1 MTAMDQRE
9 PQIFIDADRIDLRL
23 KQQFDLSIQDV
34 TAIAQAIYRGFAE
47 VSSLH
52 PKGFNGTNAWAQGT
66 STLRAMLI
74 PKGWRPDDP
83 QGQPR
88 ITSKAR
94 KTSITV
100 SSGNADTG
108 VPERSPQTRNDKG
121 SQTASSVQFNAR
133 QGQLFPVVTT
143 SETDVARIPASE
155 GNALWVLLY
164 YIDLDAGQTR
174 VELSRPTAMSDADK
188 INSWS
193 VRYILPPMLLG
204 PVMEELPRDE
214 GPDIDFDVAPKIL

>member
-1 MTAMDQRE
+1 MIAMDQRE
-9 PQIFIDADRIDLRL
+9 PQIFIDANRIDLRL
-23 KQQFDLSIQDV
+23 KQQFDLSIQDL

-74 PKGWRPDDP
+74 PKGWRPEDP

-88 ITSKAR
+88 ITSKGR

-121 SQTASSVQFNAR
+121 SQTSGSVQFNAR
-133 QGQLFPVVTT
+133 QGHLFPVSS
-143 SETDVARIPASE
+143 SESAPARSASSQ
-155 GNALWVLLY
+155 GDALWVLLY
-164 YIDLDAGQTR
+164 YIDLDAGQMR
-174 VELSRPTAMSDADK
+174 AELSQPTGMSEADK
-188 INSWS
+188 INGWS
-193 VRYILPPMLLG
+193 VRYILPSIALG
-204 PVMEELPRDE
+204 PALDEQPRDDN
-214 GPDIDFDVAPKIL
+214 PDIDFDVMPKTL